1 MYLAIPQRFPNRLG
15 ETKEMPVPID
25 EGWQVFDI
33 TREQRVLP
41 GN

>member
-15 ETKEMPVPID
+15 KTKEMSVQID
-25 EGWQVFDI
+25 EGWDGFDI